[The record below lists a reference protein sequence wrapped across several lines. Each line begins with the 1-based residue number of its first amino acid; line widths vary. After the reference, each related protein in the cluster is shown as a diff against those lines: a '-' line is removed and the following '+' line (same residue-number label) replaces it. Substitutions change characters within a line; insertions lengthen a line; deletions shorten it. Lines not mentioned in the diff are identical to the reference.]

1 MELEMFFKNTIDEI
15 NPLNALKG
23 KWDTTEEKMNK
34 LKYRVIEAFQTEVQ
48 REKRVILYVGK

>member
-1 MELEMFFKNTIDEI
+1 MFFKNTIDEI